1 VRTVIN
7 LRNEDEGGPKRSR
20 RPSGLITLH
29 APLDAIDDREFWDGW
44 ASGPQFETP
53 LYYAP
58 ATAPLR

>member
-1 VRTVIN
+1 
-7 LRNEDEGGPKRSR
+7 
-20 RPSGLITLH
+20 LH

-44 ASGPQFETP
+44 ASRPQFETP